1 MAGAIGWL
9 KIMPHTRT
17 LFERF
22 RDTASDRGH
31 SMDQE
36 QSLLRTSI
44 LQNLERILNSRAG
57 MSQACESY
65 GIPDLTQIVNG
76 VPERAREIER
86 ALEECIRTYEPRLAQ
101 VEVEHVPDAHGPMTA
116 CFKIRA
122 AASTGKDAEDLWFE
136 TVVVS
141 SGRVRLT

>member
-1 MAGAIGWL
+1 
-9 KIMPHTRT
+9 MPSSTCLLQR
-17 LFERF
+17 LNRAAPK
-22 RDTASDRGH
+22 DQGLLGSDL
-31 SMDQE
+31 DV
-36 QSLLRTSI
+36 LRSSI

-57 MSQACESY
+57 MSLACDGY

-86 ALEECIRTYEPRLAQ
+86 ALEDCIRKYEPRLTQ
-101 VEVEHVPDAHGPMTA
+101 VEVEHVPNAHGPMTA
-116 CFKIRA
+116 CFKVRA
-122 AASTGKDAEDLWFE
+122 AASSGKSDEDIWFE

>member
-1 MAGAIGWL
+1 M
-9 KIMPHTRT
+9 RT
-17 LFERF
+17 LFERLQQ
-22 RDTASDRGH
+22 DRT
-31 SMDQE
+31 SQPVFTEKQE
-36 QSLLRTSI
+36 AALRSSI

-57 MSQACESY
+57 MSQACEGY

-76 VPERAREIER
+76 VPERARDIER
-86 ALEECIRTYEPRLAQ
+86 ALEQCIRQYEPRLTQ

-116 CFKIRA
+116 CFKVRA
-122 AASTGKDAEDLWFE
+122 AASTGRSAEDLWFE

>member
-1 MAGAIGWL
+1 M
-9 KIMPHTRT
+9 RS
-17 LFERF
+17 
-22 RDTASDRGH
+22 AS
-31 SMDQE
+31 
-36 QSLLRTSI
+36 SLLERLSSKHRVVVACEEQALDTLRHSI

-57 MSQACESY
+57 MSLACDGY

-86 ALEECIRTYEPRLAQ
+86 ALELCIRQYEPRLSHI
-101 VEVEHVPDAHGPMTA
+101 EVEHVPNAHGPMTA
-116 CFKIRA
+116 CFKVRA
-122 AASTGKDAEDLWFE
+122 AASSGKSEEDLWFE

>member
-1 MAGAIGWL
+1 M
-9 KIMPHTRT
+9 RSSSS
-17 LFERF
+17 LFQRLQRGTGPKGSATD
-22 RDTASDRGH
+22 RDPDA
-31 SMDQE
+31 
-36 QSLLRTSI
+36 LRSSI

-57 MSQACESY
+57 MSAACEAY

-86 ALEECIRTYEPRLAQ
+86 ALEQCIRQYEPRLTY
-101 VEVEHVPDAHGPMTA
+101 VEVEHVPDAYGPMTA

-122 AASTGKDAEDLWFE
+122 AASSGKGGEDLWFD

>member
-1 MAGAIGWL
+1 
-9 KIMPHTRT
+9 MPSSTCLLQR
-17 LFERF
+17 LNRA
-22 RDTASDRGH
+22 ASKDRGLAA
-31 SMDQE
+31 SE
-36 QSLLRTSI
+36 QDVLRSSI

-57 MSQACESY
+57 MSLACDGY

-86 ALEECIRTYEPRLAQ
+86 ALEDCIRLYEPRLTQ
-101 VEVEHVPDAHGPMTA
+101 VEVEHVPNAHGPMTA
-116 CFKIRA
+116 CFKVRA
-122 AASTGKDAEDLWFE
+122 AASSGKSDEDIWFE